1 MSAKASLMK
10 TLKAANEA
18 LKAGDAA
25 SARGLAKE
33 AIEADGD
40 AYEAWVM
47 DGKAANALGALDDA
61 VKSYERAIEIRSE
74 HPAAYQGL
82 NETFAAKGDVVGRL
96 RALRALVDAHRASG
110 KVDKL
115 VEFLKQAC
123 ACAWENAQ
131 WSRVIEFCGEM
142 GEFRT
147 GEVDEVTRVES
158 VKRACDGA
166 LALRDARAAEAGEAA
181 VQMLR
186 SKTIASKAEEEAV
199 RKLGARASHAVD
211 DEDLATTLRAWLSED
226 VANASYN
233 SRTHAAEL
241 DRLDARLAAAL
252 SASVDCDFDV
262 RACAREAL
270 TEATVLIDRWG
281 EVVIDLVEP
290 LCVEI
295 VAALELGLDCE
306 EEGWDDNE
314 VEDEDEAKVIRLLE
328 RVLALRANT
337 IASGWLALRDSRRS
351 GAFTH
356 SCRPATPPRED
367 ARGLL
372 TPELRDEIVTTLNR
386 DDESK
391 VSHASAAIGWLAL
404 AESMLVGG
412 ERADVHALQA
422 ATTAMKIMREDIT
435 TDALPK
441 MSRRVLMVHAE
452 AMLRVGMFQEA
463 RAAFVVL
470 EGPRAARGLATC
482 AFNAHPPD
490 YERALQ
496 LLSDAAETYP
506 NVRRVG
512 VELGW
517 LMTIAGSSER
527 RAEGLE
533 TLERA
538 CGVKS
543 GEPLSTTTPADASAR
558 LGIARWRA
566 QVSAAKGPG
575 SAHEA
580 LLIGA
585 AGDSAHRAAA
595 FAHLGLSCGASG
607 DDARAQK
614 CHARALALDAADPTS
629 GPVAFTNALDAN
641 DDAKATSICRAALAV
656 DSRCS
661 WAANRLAPM
670 CARIGDHSGAI
681 GALQV
686 VLRVS
691 PRNASAWEALGASYN
706 SLGRHSAALKAF
718 ERAMELSDEAGEG
731 VRSYA
736 ASQTG
741 HIYLALG
748 SSADAIEAYDKALSD
763 GVDHLA
769 ALFGSASAHS
779 YYAKGALRWGA
790 PGRAAVSLKA
800 ATKAGKRA
808 VEIMGDG
815 ATATVWKLLG
825 DIHHLAAQVNDP
837 ALGKDFTSMLAART
851 TEARSA
857 VEAYEKALNLKPDR
871 PGRWRDVVAALR
883 LQTEI
888 HKLSGDVAAAE
899 ASAAKAWERA
909 AGYLRVAPGDPFA
922 WFAAAA
928 IDDPAEISDAVRT
941 ERKIT
946 ALSRA
951 VALNPTFAQA
961 WCALGRLYLSSG
973 DVGEATL
980 SLDSARIADP
990 SSGDAWTATAALH
1003 IATGKLDEGR
1013 GAFRMA
1019 AALGAGAEA
1028 DLGCA
1033 LTACASGLTYAKDA
1047 YAAARRASESL
1058 PVDSTAAIALAL
1070 CAECRGLFEEAEDA
1084 AAHAVAS
1091 LENVPALG
1099 GDPNVIRTV
1108 AEECR
1113 ARLSQRRLDDSDS
1126 TASTSVD
1133 GDFEST
1139 LERAK
1144 LLVHARPGD
1153 LKMQDALTR
1162 VASCA
1167 PDHQTVVSALS
1178 ACPPSSPNGDY
1189 RVQSSLARAA
1199 AACALNASTV
1209 VGDAE
1214 GSARADRFVARAT
1227 MLDPSSTESLELL
1240 NIVLDRR
1247 KGIVRE
1253 ATQSEA
1259 HELHAALKSALT
1271 QSAAGDSASAEAAA
1285 RAVVNREP
1293 ITDAA
1298 QAAARLILASFLIE
1312 RSRRDGDA
1320 KPAKEAIKVL
1330 AKIPSE
1336 AGARVAD
1343 LAAALADAVS
1353 G

>member
-1 MSAKASLMK
+1 
-10 TLKAANEA
+10 
-18 LKAGDAA
+18 
-25 SARGLAKE
+25 
-33 AIEADGD
+33 
-40 AYEAWVM
+40 
-47 DGKAANALGALDDA
+47 
-61 VKSYERAIEIRSE
+61 
-74 HPAAYQGL
+74 
-82 NETFAAKGDVVGRL
+82 
-96 RALRALVDAHRASG
+96 
-110 KVDKL
+110 
-115 VEFLKQAC
+115 
-123 ACAWENAQ
+123 
-131 WSRVIEFCGEM
+131 
-142 GEFRT
+142 
-147 GEVDEVTRVES
+147 
-158 VKRACDGA
+158 
-166 LALRDARAAEAGEAA
+166 
-181 VQMLR
+181 
-186 SKTIASKAEEEAV
+186 
-199 RKLGARASHAVD
+199 
-211 DEDLATTLRAWLSED
+211 
-226 VANASYN
+226 
-233 SRTHAAEL
+233 
-241 DRLDARLAAAL
+241 
-252 SASVDCDFDV
+252 
-262 RACAREAL
+262 
-270 TEATVLIDRWG
+270 
-281 EVVIDLVEP
+281 
-290 LCVEI
+290 
-295 VAALELGLDCE
+295 
-306 EEGWDDNE
+306 
-314 VEDEDEAKVIRLLE
+314 
-328 RVLALRANT
+328 
-337 IASGWLALRDSRRS
+337 
-351 GAFTH
+351 
-356 SCRPATPPRED
+356 
-367 ARGLL
+367 
-372 TPELRDEIVTTLNR
+372 
-386 DDESK
+386 
-391 VSHASAAIGWLAL
+391 
-404 AESMLVGG
+404 
-412 ERADVHALQA
+412 
-422 ATTAMKIMREDIT
+422 
-435 TDALPK
+435 
-441 MSRRVLMVHAE
+441 
-452 AMLRVGMFQEA
+452 
-463 RAAFVVL
+463 
-470 EGPRAARGLATC
+470 
-482 AFNAHPPD
+482 
-490 YERALQ
+490 
-496 LLSDAAETYP
+496 
-506 NVRRVG
+506 
-512 VELGW
+512 
-517 LMTIAGSSER
+517 
-527 RAEGLE
+527 
-533 TLERA
+533 
-538 CGVKS
+538 
-543 GEPLSTTTPADASAR
+543 
-558 LGIARWRA
+558 
-566 QVSAAKGPG
+566 
-575 SAHEA
+575 
-580 LLIGA
+580 
-585 AGDSAHRAAA
+585 
-595 FAHLGLSCGASG
+595 
-607 DDARAQK
+607 
-614 CHARALALDAADPTS
+614 
-629 GPVAFTNALDAN
+629 
-641 DDAKATSICRAALAV
+641 
-656 DSRCS
+656 
-661 WAANRLAPM
+661 
-670 CARIGDHSGAI
+670 
-681 GALQV
+681 
-686 VLRVS
+686 
-691 PRNASAWEALGASYN
+691 
-706 SLGRHSAALKAF
+706 
-718 ERAMELSDEAGEG
+718 
-731 VRSYA
+731 
-736 ASQTG
+736 
-741 HIYLALG
+741 
-748 SSADAIEAYDKALSD
+748 
-763 GVDHLA
+763 
-769 ALFGSASAHS
+769 
-779 YYAKGALRWGA
+779 
-790 PGRAAVSLKA
+790 
-800 ATKAGKRA
+800 
-808 VEIMGDG
+808 
-815 ATATVWKLLG
+815 
-825 DIHHLAAQVNDP
+825 
-837 ALGKDFTSMLAART
+837 
-851 TEARSA
+851 
-857 VEAYEKALNLKPDR
+857 
-871 PGRWRDVVAALR
+871 
-883 LQTEI
+883 
-888 HKLSGDVAAAE
+888 
-899 ASAAKAWERA
+899 
-909 AGYLRVAPGDPFA
+909 
-922 WFAAAA
+922 
-928 IDDPAEISDAVRT
+928 VRT

-1271 QSAAGDSASAEAAA
+1271 QSAAGDSAAAEAAA